1 MKRFA
6 VIILN
11 WNGRQLLDRYLPS
24 VLEYTDPARG
34 RVIVADNCSVDGSLD
49 LLAEKFPEVEVIAYP
64 ENYGFAGGYNRAI
77 AAVEAE
83 FVILLN
89 SDVEVAPQW
98 LAPLE
103 EVLDS
108 DVRIA
113 AVQPKIRSW
122 KERERFEYAGA
133 CGGYIDKWGFP
144 FCRGRLLNTTETD
157 RGQYDRV
164 QEVFWCTG
172 AALCVRRS
180 VYLECGG
187 LDERFFAHMEEIDF
201 CWRLRN
207 RGYVLKVQPA
217 SVVYHLGGG
226 SLPMNHPRKLFLNY
240 RNNLLMMYKNLP
252 ADRWRKTVR
261 IRRLLDGCAFM
272 LFLLKG
278 QWKNARS
285 IWNAYHAFG
294 ELKKYYRPAAVSDKM
309 ECIYKG
315 SILYDYFFRRVRTF
329 SGLRKR
335 W

>member
-11 WNGRQLLDRYLPS
+11 WNGRQLLERYLPS
-24 VLEYTDPARG
+24 VLEYTDPACG
-34 RVIVADNCSVDGSLD
+34 KVIVADNCSEDGSLD
-49 LLAEKFPEVEVIAYP
+49 LLAEKFPEVEVITYP
-64 ENYGFAGGYNRAI
+64 ENYGFAGGYNRAV

-89 SDVEVAPQW
+89 SDVEVAPHW

-108 DVRIA
+108 DIRIA

-122 KERERFEYAGA
+122 RERERFEYAGA

-157 RGQYDRV
+157 CGQYDRV

-252 ADRWRKTVR
+252 PDRWRNTVR

-285 IWNAYHAFG
+285 IWNAYNAFG
-294 ELKKYYRPAAVSDKM
+294 ELKKYYRPAAVSDKA